1 MIDTLLDPFAAG
13 MTLFAAFVFS
23 QIRSGFIK
31 AMPHTGRSGGTAG
44 AGLASVFFL
53 AIASTLLILLWLS
66 PTAKHIDVLIA
77 FGVLTG
83 TLLIAT
89 ATQAVGFTFLVASGI
104 GAVTSGLSF
113 KTALMGGL
121 EPMVYFPFAL
131 ISVGHAILFSTA
143 AQSYRQR
150 VRLPSAS
157 FNSGQS
163 NDNFAGEAQFAARP
177 PKIGFVDIKG
187 MDETKTRL
195 LEAGQAVLVMN
206 RDEPRNGI
214 LLYGDPGNGKTMF
227 AEALARELKLKF
239 IKVTFSDVAS
249 RWVNQSTEG
258 VRSAFQAAIRQAP
271 CVLFIDE
278 IDSFLTDRQ
287 GSQDN
292 GQEVGRT
299 ANAMLTLINELRRHR
314 VVLVAATNFLA
325 RMDDAGVREGRFD
338 FKVEIPHP
346 DMPAR
351 VAILEHSLGK
361 SARGLSIDPDG
372 LRRAARRWEGFAASR
387 IAAIGKEAAI
397 QTTKSGHVILGFE
410 DLMAAL
416 RRIQGTQGDRLSE
429 DTPNLSGVYLAED
442 SGKKLAG
449 IAFRMREIEQTEDM
463 GGTIPTGILFYGPPG
478 TGKTLCARALA
489 KETGW
494 AFIAT
499 NGQELLSSDTRIEEI
514 LKRAAN
520 IRPVIVFIDEADD
533 VLADRGTNPW
543 SKRVT
548 NRLLTA
554 MDGAK
559 GRVADI
565 VWVAATNHPD
575 ALDAAA
581 VRGGRIQEKILFDL
595 PDASLLASFIDD
607 WINGSKARF
616 ADELDGEVIAESIG
630 QVSLADAKAILQGA
644 VNHMLSDTGS
654 GRVVNHSHVLGARE
668 DVVLG

>member
-1 MIDTLLDPFAAG
+1 MLDTILSPWVAG
-13 MTLFAAFVFS
+13 MVLLAAFVFS
-23 QIRSGFIK
+23 QIREGFINSMHQVNSRV
-31 AMPHTGRSGGTAG
+31 ADGSVMASVMILF
-44 AGLASVFFL
+44 LASVVLL
-53 AIASTLLILLWLS
+53 ASWFS
-66 PTAKHIDVLIA
+66 PAAKHTDVLMA
-77 FGVLTG
+77 YGVLIVA
-83 TLLIAT
+83 LLLAA
-89 ATQAVGFTFLVASGI
+89 ATQAVGLGFLLASAI
-104 GAVTSGLSF
+104 GAVTSGLTF
-113 KTALMGGL
+113 KTALLSGAGL
-121 EPMVYFPFAL
+121 LSYAPFAL
-131 ISVGHAILFSTA
+131 ISVGHAILCSA
-143 AQSYRQR
+143 AVISRRQLKVMAPAGPIQQAR
-150 VRLPSAS
+150 QVES
-157 FNSGQS
+157 FVDEGQ
-163 NDNFAGEAQFAARP
+163 FVAQAP
-177 PKIGFVDIKG
+177 NIGFADIKG
-187 MDETKTRL
+187 MDGTKARL
-195 LEAGQAVLVMN
+195 LDAGQVVLAAKGE
-206 RDEPRNGI
+206 EPRNGI
-214 LLYGDPGNGKTMF
+214 LLHGEPGNGKTMF

-239 IKVTFSDVAS
+239 IKLTFSDVAS
-249 RWVNQSTEG
+249 RWINQSTEG
-258 VRSAFQAAIRQAP
+258 VRAAFQAAMHQAP

-278 IDSFLTDRQ
+278 IDSFLSDRQ

-299 ANAMLTLINELRRHR
+299 ANAMLTLVNELRSHR

-325 RMDDAGVREGRFD
+325 RLDDAGVREGRFD

-346 DMPAR
+346 DLPAR
-351 VAILEHSLGK
+351 VAILEHSLSK

-372 LRRAARRWEGFAASR
+372 LRRAARRWEGYSASR
-387 IAAIGKEAAI
+387 IAAIGKEAATH
-397 QTTKSGHVILGFE
+397 TTKSGQVILGFE
-410 DLMAAL
+410 QLMAAL
-416 RRIQGTQGDRLSE
+416 RQIQGTQGDRLPE

-442 SGKKLAG
+442 SGRKLAG

-463 GGTIPTGILFYGPPG
+463 GGTIPTGLLFYGPPG

-499 NGQELLSSDTRIEEI
+499 NGQELLSSDTKIDEI

-533 VLADRGTNPW
+533 VLADRGMNPW

-581 VRGGRIQEKILFDL
+581 VRGGRIQEKIRFDL
-595 PDASLLASFIDD
+595 PDATLLASFIND
-607 WINGSKARF
+607 WINGAKARF
-616 ADELDGEVIAESIG
+616 AEELDGETIAESIG

-644 VNHMLSDTGS
+644 VNHMLSDLES
-654 GRVVNHSHVLGARE
+654 GRVVNISHVLGARA
-668 DVVLG
+668 DVVLE

>member
-1 MIDTLLDPFAAG
+1 MIDTLLEPYVAG
-13 MTLFAAFVFS
+13 LTLFAAFAYS
-23 QIRSGFIK
+23 QIRVGLIRALRESGNGDGTWDARLVSGF
-31 AMPHTGRSGGTAG
+31 
-44 AGLASVFFL
+44 FL
-53 AIASTLLILLWLS
+53 IIALLILLVTWFAT
-66 PTAKHIDVLIA
+66 TAKHVDVLIA

-83 TLLIAT
+83 ALLIAA
-89 ATQAVGFTFLVASGI
+89 ATQVKGSVFLVASNI
-104 GAVTSGLSF
+104 GAVTSALSF
-113 KTALMGGL
+113 KTGLMAGL
-121 EPMVYFPFAL
+121 ELMSYVPFAL

-143 AQSYRQR
+143 ALGYRQR
-150 VRLPSAS
+150 VRLPAAS
-157 FNSGQS
+157 FSSGQS
-163 NDNFAGEAQFAARP
+163 IDNFAGEAQFAARP
-177 PKIGFVDIKG
+177 PKIGFADIKG
-187 MDETKTRL
+187 MDETKARL
-195 LEAGQAVLVMN
+195 LEAGQAVLTTN
-206 RDEPRNGI
+206 GEEPRNGI
-214 LLYGDPGNGKTMF
+214 LLHGEPGNGKTMF
-227 AEALARELKLKF
+227 AEALARELKLGF

-258 VRSAFQAAIRQAP
+258 VRAAFQAAMRQAP

-299 ANAMLTLINELRRHR
+299 ANAMLTLINDLRRHR

-338 FKVEIPHP
+338 FKVEVPHP

-351 VAILEHSLGK
+351 VAILEHSLNK

-387 IAAIGKEAAI
+387 IAAIGKDTAI
-397 QTTKSGHVILGFE
+397 QTTKTGHVAIGFE

-442 SGKKLAG
+442 SGRKLAG

-514 LKRAAN
+514 LKRAAG

-581 VRGGRIQEKILFDL
+581 VRGGRIQEKIRFDL

-616 ADELDGEVIAESIG
+616 ADELDGEVIAEAIG
-630 QVSLADAKAILQGA
+630 RVSLADAKAILQGA

-654 GRVVNHSHVLGARE
+654 GRVVGRSHVLGARE
-668 DVVLG
+668 DVVLV